1 MNVVLITDGEE
12 GHKQN
17 RYVGRQ
23 KLAEDY
29 TTDITM
35 QTNMKQCNKRLFV
48 TTAHIWSVRIELI
61 VRRCNLKGEL
71 IS

>member
-1 MNVVLITDGEE
+1 MNAVLITDGEE

-23 KLAEDY
+23 KLAEDC
-29 TTDITM
+29 TTNITM

-48 TTAHIWSVRIELI
+48 TTVHI
-61 VRRCNLKGEL
+61 
-71 IS
+71 